1 MQNFESIESYL
12 THARRMICKFGGRHS
27 KKLLSD
33 EDCVGEVAGSIMR
46 ADWNYKEDHI
56 KNKKACS
63 PSTLRCVYA
72 KNAIFSII
80 EDWAKRGRIK
90 TSPINDFIP
99 GDNAQNP
106 SFIVEQKDYIS
117 YLMDNSG
124 LTAKQAGCVERYY
137 FDNMTLKETGN
148 YYGFSYEAARK
159 HIESAQ
165 KKMRKEVGNYCE

>member
-46 ADWNYKEDHI
+46 ADWNYKEGCI
-56 KNKKACS
+56 KNRKTCS

-72 KNAIFSII
+72 KNTIFSII
-80 EDWAKRGRIK
+80 KDWTRRSRIK
-90 TSPINDFIP
+90 TSPITDLIP
-99 GDNAQNP
+99 EKYTQNP
-106 SFIVEQKDYIS
+106 SLIAEQNDYIS
-117 YLMDNSG
+117 HILEKSG
-124 LTAKQAGCVERYY
+124 LTEKQVGCVEKYY

-159 HIESAQ
+159 HIESAHNKIR
-165 KKMRKEVGNYCE
+165 KKVGDYYE